1 METETQTLT
10 LEDLAMI
17 TIETAPR
24 PKVLLSVDEAAAA
37 LSMGRTFV
45 YDMLTRGEIV
55 SIKIGRRR
63 RIPVS
68 ALQAFVTRR
77 VLESRQCA

>member
-1 METETQTLT
+1 MKSQTLQDFAT
-10 LEDLAMI
+10 MGK
-17 TIETAPR
+17 APR

-45 YDMLTRGEIV
+45 YELLTRGEIV

-68 ALQAFVTRR
+68 ALQAFVTRQL
-77 VLESRQCA
+77 LELEGNKCA

>member
-1 METETQTLT
+1 METQTLQDFAT
-10 LEDLAMI
+10 M
-17 TIETAPR
+17 ETAPR
-24 PKVLLSVDEAAAA
+24 PKVLLSVDEAASA

-45 YDMLTRGEIV
+45 YDLLTRGEIV

-68 ALQAFVTRR
+68 ALQAFVTRQL
-77 VLESRQCA
+77 VEGSKCA

>member
-1 METETQTLT
+1 METETQTL
-10 LEDLAMI
+10 EDLATI
-17 TIETAPR
+17 TFDTAPR
-24 PKVLLSVDEAAAA
+24 PKVLLSVDEAAVA

-45 YDMLTRGEIV
+45 YDLLTRGEIV

>member
-1 METETQTLT
+1 
-10 LEDLAMI
+10 
-17 TIETAPR
+17 
-24 PKVLLSVDEAAAA
+24 VDEAAAA

-45 YDMLTRGEIV
+45 YDLLTRGEIV

-77 VLESRQCA
+77 VLESRLCA